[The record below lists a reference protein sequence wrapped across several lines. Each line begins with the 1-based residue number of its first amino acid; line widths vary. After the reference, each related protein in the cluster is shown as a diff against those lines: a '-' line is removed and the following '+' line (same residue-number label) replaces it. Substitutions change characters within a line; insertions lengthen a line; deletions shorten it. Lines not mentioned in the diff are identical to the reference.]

1 MSVPSLFETVP
12 RADYFHFGQG
22 SDFNPKAVTELLGL
36 KKHEVS
42 KLAQVAESSVRYD
55 QESPRKVRDRLEEI
69 ASIINMVAEVF
80 EGDPAKTALWFKT
93 SNPMLGD
100 VSPRDMIRL
109 GRYDKLRKF
118 IVGARMEHA
127 QDIAYSAKA
136 ERAQAT

>member
-1 MSVPSLFETVP
+1 M
-12 RADYFHFGQG
+12 
-22 SDFNPKAVTELLGL
+22 
-36 KKHEVS
+36 
-42 KLAQVAESSVRYD
+42 AQVAESSVRYD
-55 QESPRKVRDRLEEI
+55 QEIPRKVRDRLEEI